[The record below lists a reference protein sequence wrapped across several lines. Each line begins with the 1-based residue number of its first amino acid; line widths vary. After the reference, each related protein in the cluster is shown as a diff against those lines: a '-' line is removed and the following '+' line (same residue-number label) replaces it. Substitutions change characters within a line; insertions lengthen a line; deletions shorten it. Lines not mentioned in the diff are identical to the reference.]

1 MSESESFQPFLQ
13 DLLTLDCDIQTN
25 LHQLLLITTRECL
38 EAKSSEIKRSLKEF
52 KKKLKEMKEFCDA
65 YSSPGRLRSS
75 NSGFYGSSFE
85 NSSPKGFYKF
95 IIFSC
100 PFYN

>member
-38 EAKSSEIKRSLKEF
+38 ETKSSEI
-52 KKKLKEMKEFCDA
+52 
-65 YSSPGRLRSS
+65 
-75 NSGFYGSSFE
+75 
-85 NSSPKGFYKF
+85 SPKTQESSKQKPQSEG
-95 IIFSC
+95 
-100 PFYN
+100 